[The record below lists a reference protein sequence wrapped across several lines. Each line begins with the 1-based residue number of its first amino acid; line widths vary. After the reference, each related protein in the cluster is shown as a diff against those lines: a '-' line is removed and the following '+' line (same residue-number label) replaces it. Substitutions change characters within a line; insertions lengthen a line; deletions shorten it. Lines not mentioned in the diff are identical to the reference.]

1 MPSDNRTVPAVVVHD
16 PARRP
21 NLTGD
26 LDAIL
31 VNIPAFRS
39 RLRGYDR
46 LQVDNYVRWAE
57 TEMLSTRREVDDLAA
72 RYGLCLAEVKDLR
85 QRVAESPEG
94 RQLQQVSERIGQM
107 LRLAADEA
115 AALRAGATDEAA
127 TLRADATEEA
137 ERVLDE
143 ARTEAEATLQRAR
156 EREEAAVAKADKLH
170 TDAREELAQADAVL
184 VRARAEAT
192 RLSEEAAA
200 ERSRLAERAA
210 AERAA
215 QVAAMNSELADLG
228 KQRDQARQCLSRLGA
243 QIAQA
248 LDALAEGLPRD
259 VRVPQNGERQH
270 VLAGNRVA
278 AP

>member
-1 MPSDNRTVPAVVVHD
+1 MPSDNRTLPAVVVHD

-31 VNIPAFRS
+31 VNVPAFRP

-57 TEMLSTRREVDDLAA
+57 TEMLSTRREVDDLAV

-115 AALRAGATDEAA
+115 AALRAGAA
-127 TLRADATEEA
+127 EEA
-137 ERVLDE
+137 ERALDE

-170 TDAREELAQADAVL
+170 TDARAELARADAVL
-184 VRARAEAT
+184 VKARAEAS
-192 RLSEEAAA
+192 RLLDEAAA

-210 AERAA
+210 VERAA
-215 QVAAMNSELADLG
+215 QVAAMHSELADLG
-228 KQRDQARQCLSRLGA
+228 NQRDQARQCLSRLGT
-243 QIAQA
+243 QIAEA